1 MDKPKKICQ
10 NEVDPFTMEEL
21 ESFPERFIF
30 YLGNFCF
37 HLPSFFDWI
46 FNREESTNPYTR
58 GELTEQDKEKLKE
71 AAMQEF
77 PMKAK
82 ILSITGPTI
91 SLTTTS
97 LTSLKRLFMNIM
109 IRLGETVNNSLYQ
122 AITLAVRKDIG
133 IFVSIGGRS
142 QLLSSL
148 MVEDPN
154 KQLLEFD
161 LPLEVKFMVT
171 RLNGPKIKMDYL
183 EDFRKVFLQF
193 QYPTDEIDQRT
204 REMRQALE
212 RQELNQP
219 TLRARQE
226 QERIRNLQYQRN
238 AEIPEPGP
246 GEIRINVS
254 INTTGGWNLG
264 SVPVNIDTDSQLFAL
279 ELLVRE
285 RLVQEFNLPETR
297 YRYVFAGRLYREDD
311 RVSDIV
317 GLSNGMTIYMTD

>member
-1 MDKPKKICQ
+1 MTQTSSHGWFLRFFGTYYQKFRGLLFGLHIFLSHHAALGSLLFCILYAKCCASGCI
-10 NEVDPFTMEEL
+10 L
-21 ESFPERFIF
+21 LLFP
-30 YLGNFCF
+30 
-37 HLPSFFDWI
+37 HLIPCD
-46 FNREESTNPYTR
+46 Y
-58 GELTEQDKEKLKE
+58 
-71 AAMQEF
+71 
-77 PMKAK
+77 
-82 ILSITGPTI
+82 GPHY
-91 SLTTTS
+91 SCS
-97 LTSLKRLFMNIM
+97 CSYFMNIM